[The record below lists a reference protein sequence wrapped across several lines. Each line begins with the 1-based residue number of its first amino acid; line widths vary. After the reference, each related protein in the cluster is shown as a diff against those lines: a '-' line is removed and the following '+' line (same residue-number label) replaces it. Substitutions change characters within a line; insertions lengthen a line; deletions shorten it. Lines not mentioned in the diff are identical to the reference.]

1 MLGRSNEI
9 KTGTNENE
17 ANENDGTEQ
26 NRKALGQ
33 KNRKKQNKTVS

>member
-1 MLGRSNEI
+1 MIGGSTEI

-17 ANENDGTEQ
+17 ANKNDGTEQ

-33 KNRKKQNKTVS
+33 KDRTKQNKIIS